1 MRSVNNIKTNTQAQ
15 KRKQITKSKVLNSVR
30 KKFKTLP
37 ISICFVVLPV
47 IFSPSGAMETKHDFD
62 NATIIGKVF
71 HDENNNGIQD
81 TNEYGIPGVRLA
93 TVSGLLLE
101 TDGYGRYHIPDN
113 KINPKLSRNFIVKI
127 DAASLPTGSIIQSE
141 NPRVVRLTN
150 GSLNKINFAV
160 QY

>member
-1 MRSVNNIKTNTQAQ
+1 MRSVKNINTNTQAQ

-30 KKFKTLP
+30 KNCKTMP

-47 IFSPSGAMETKHDFD
+47 IFSSAGAMETKHDFD

-93 TVSGLLLE
+93 TVSGLL
-101 TDGYGRYHIPDN
+101 
-113 KINPKLSRNFIVKI
+113 
-127 DAASLPTGSIIQSE
+127 
-141 NPRVVRLTN
+141 
-150 GSLNKINFAV
+150 
-160 QY
+160 